1 MIEHDRDSM
10 ILDCKSPL
18 NRIYPSRKYN
28 NEKLSGEFKA
38 LGRQTTFHEF
48 HFPFG
53 KMEIER

>member
-10 ILDCKSPL
+10 ILDCKPPL
-18 NRIYPSRKYN
+18 NRIYRKYN